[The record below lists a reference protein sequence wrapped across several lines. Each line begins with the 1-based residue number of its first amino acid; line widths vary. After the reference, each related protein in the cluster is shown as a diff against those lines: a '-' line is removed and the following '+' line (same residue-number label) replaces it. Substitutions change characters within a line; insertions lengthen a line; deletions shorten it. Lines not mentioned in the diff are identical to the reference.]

1 MQSTVGLELINSSWN
16 HSIHSHRSSI
26 SSQPA
31 RPDADDH
38 NQSSLSSLS
47 DLEDESE
54 PPVEYSDAPVHA
66 EGVPQSNTKLFAKNY
81 RTPEFADNLFELLHS
96 ELKLPGWSSLSDQ
109 HKSSISISKVS
120 GSLTNAVF
128 FVSCPS
134 LPTTG
139 HPPSNTPLPDQELA
153 PTVLLRIYG
162 PSSGT
167 LISRKREL
175 HVLHTL
181 SAHHGIGP
189 LLLGTFFNGRVE
201 QFFKSRPLS
210 KDEVRDPQISSWIA
224 RKMSE
229 LHSVDLSTVI
239 NYSDQDLQTQSL
251 SSCRADSL
259 NSEGKWFPAS
269 ITSPTLKQSSS
280 PLTTPQ
286 LRSLNYNTTRE
297 GQRSLSLVAG
307 SRSVKAGVW
316 NNITRW
322 QHEATKVFIDIAKAL
337 DKLGVQCTNNP
348 ALPST
353 DEEDPLEQFRSLSP
367 PLSSP
372 QALAEYVRI
381 VDLPRLII
389 EMKSYR
395 AWIYCHEKIH
405 GRSPM
410 VFSHN
415 DTQCGNLLLRQDD
428 DPSLSEHP
436 HDQIRVIDFEYV
448 SANPRGFDIANH
460 FHEWCADYHHPTH
473 SYSLTRHGSYPTYSE
488 RKRFYQAYL
497 GIDYDQNQTNSNVN
511 KGTDGNTTIQRFKD
525 CEISEFNLDEPTFN
539 LATAKNTTSTPG
551 PKGALGKV
559 HEEEEDERVLSLEQE
574 VNLWSPASH
583 AMWALWGLVQARD
596 DLKIQLDRWLADAN
610 SAASN
615 HSIEEFEFDYF
626 SYSAERIILFRRL
639 LANLNVP
646 GPV

>member
-1 MQSTVGLELINSSWN
+1 MQANVGVELISSSWN
-16 HSIHSHRSSI
+16 HSIHSHKSSI

-31 RPDADDH
+31 RPDVDDH
-38 NQSSLSSLS
+38 NQSSLS

-54 PPVEYSDAPVHA
+54 TPIEYSDAPVHA

-81 RTPEFADNLFELLHS
+81 RTREFEDNLFELLRS
-96 ELKLPGWSSLSDQ
+96 QLKLPGWSSLSDQ

-139 HPPSNTPLPDQELA
+139 HLPSNTQLPDQESA

-167 LISRKREL
+167 LISRKKEL
-175 HVLHTL
+175 HLLHTL
-181 SAHHGIGP
+181 STHYGIGP
-189 LLLGTFFNGRVE
+189 LILGTFFNGRIE

-210 KDEVRDPQISSWIA
+210 KEEVRDPQISSWIA

-239 NYSDQDLQTQSL
+239 NYSDQDLQTQTL
-251 SSCRADSL
+251 SSCRANSL
-259 NSEGKWFPAS
+259 SSEGKWFPAS
-269 ITSPTLKQSSS
+269 VTSPTPKQSSS

-286 LRSLNYNTTRE
+286 LRSVNYNASRE

-307 SRSVKAGVW
+307 SKSVKAGVW

-322 QHEATKVFIDIAKAL
+322 QHEATKVFLDIAKAL
-337 DKLGVQCTNNP
+337 DKLGVQSTNNP
-348 ALPST
+348 TLSST
-353 DEEDPLEQFRSLSP
+353 DDEDPLERFRSMSP

-372 QALAEYVRI
+372 QALSEYVKL

-395 AWIYCHEKIH
+395 AWIHCYEKIH

-410 VFSHN
+410 IFSHN

-497 GIDYDQNQTNSNVN
+497 GINYDQNQTDS
-511 KGTDGNTTIQRFKD
+511 KMKEETDGNTTIQRFKD
-525 CEISEFNLDEPTFN
+525 CEISDFNLDEPT
-539 LATAKNTTSTPG
+539 LDPATAKNTTSTPG

-559 HEEEEDERVLSLEQE
+559 HKEEDERVLSLEQD

-596 DLKIQLDRWLADAN
+596 DLKIQLDRWLVEAN
-610 SAASN
+610 PVASN

-626 SYSAERIILFRRL
+626 SYSAERIILFRSL
-639 LANLNVP
+639 LAKLNVP